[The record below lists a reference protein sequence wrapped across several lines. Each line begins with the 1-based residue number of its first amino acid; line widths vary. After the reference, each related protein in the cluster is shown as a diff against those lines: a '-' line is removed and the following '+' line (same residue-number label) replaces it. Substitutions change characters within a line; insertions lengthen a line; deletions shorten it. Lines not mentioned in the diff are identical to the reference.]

1 MDTYSVH
8 LFHSHKTI
16 YKRTAKYGSPLCFGR
31 PDATDAEVIAAAK
44 AANAHG
50 FIEEMPNGYDTD
62 IGQRGAKLS
71 GGQKQRISIMKNKT
85 NVAAAVGER
94 IRQFRTRQH
103 LSQEELAFASEIH
116 PAYIGKVERGEKCPT
131 IETVS
136 KIANGLK
143 VSIPKLLDIDSNTE
157 VEEED
162 AFHRIKVAMNGL
174 SPEQMVKIAQI
185 VEEIT
190 DFTQEPS

>member
-1 MDTYSVH
+1 
-8 LFHSHKTI
+8 
-16 YKRTAKYGSPLCFGR
+16 
-31 PDATDAEVIAAAK
+31 
-44 AANAHG
+44 
-50 FIEEMPNGYDTD
+50 
-62 IGQRGAKLS
+62 
-71 GGQKQRISIMKNKT
+71 MKNKT

-116 PAYIGKVERGEKCPT
+116 PAYIGNVERGEKCPT

-157 VEEED
+157 VGGRRRFSSHQGCYEW
-162 AFHRIKVAMNGL
+162 AVAGTNGQNCTNRGGNHRFYTGTVLIHLQANEKQGSVFALFFCFFGRIL
-174 SPEQMVKIAQI
+174 I
-185 VEEIT
+185 VL
-190 DFTQEPS
+190 FYLKN

>member
-1 MDTYSVH
+1 M
-8 LFHSHKTI
+8 KTV
-16 YKRTAKYGSPLCFGR
+16 R
-31 PDATDAEVIAAAK
+31 
-44 AANAHG
+44 
-50 FIEEMPNGYDTD
+50 
-62 IGQRGAKLS
+62 
-71 GGQKQRISIMKNKT
+71 
-85 NVAAAVGER
+85 VAAGIIHENGDSNRVLAVRRGYGEMSGLWE
-94 IRQFRTRQH
+94 F
-103 LSQEELAFASEIH
+103 
-116 PAYIGKVERGEKCPT
+116 PGGKVERGEKCPT